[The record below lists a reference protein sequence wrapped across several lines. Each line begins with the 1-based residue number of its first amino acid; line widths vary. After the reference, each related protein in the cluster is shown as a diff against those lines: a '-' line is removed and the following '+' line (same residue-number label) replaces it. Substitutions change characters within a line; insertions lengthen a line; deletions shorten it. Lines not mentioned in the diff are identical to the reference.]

1 MEKTMA
7 DIRLEKW
14 ADLLVNYSIKVKPGE
29 RVLLRG
35 DWLAEPLIKATYAKI
50 LEAGGFPFVVVD
62 IPETREMFFKLANEA
77 QLAHVSEP
85 LKLAMSTYEC
95 MIRII
100 ADENTHALS
109 HVDPAKV
116 KKSAQ
121 AGRVLQEIYMQRAA
135 TGDLRWSLTAYPTQ
149 AYAQDADMSLAEYT
163 EFIYGAVMPDAN
175 DPIGYWKG
183 VSARQD
189 RIVAWLKGKKN
200 VHLVGKGTDLRLS
213 IAGRE
218 FINCDCQKN
227 VPDGE
232 VFTGPVEDSMEG
244 HVTFSYPTIYQGR
257 EVTGVQLDFKQ
268 GKVVKASA
276 EKNEAFLLET
286 LDTDEGSRY
295 VGEFAIGTNE
305 GIKQFTRQIL
315 FDEKIGG
322 SFHMALGA
330 GYPETGSKARSA
342 IHWDMICDLRD
353 GGQIWVDDVLFY
365 ENGKFK
371 IEA

>member
-1 MEKTMA
+1 MA
-7 DIRLEKW
+7 DKRIEKW
-14 ADLLVNYSIKVKPGE
+14 ADLLVNYSIKVKPRD
-29 RVLLRG
+29 RVLLRA
-35 DWLAEPLIKATYAKI
+35 DMLAEPLVKAVFAKI
-50 LEAGGFPFVVVD
+50 LEAGGFPYVYMD
-62 IPETREMFFKLANEA
+62 IPANRETFFKLANDD
-77 QLAHVSEP
+77 QLAYVSEP
-85 LKLAMSTYEC
+85 LKLAMSTFEC
-95 MIRII
+95 MVRII
-100 ADENTHALS
+100 ADENTRALN
-109 HVDPAKV
+109 HVDPVKV
-116 KKSAQ
+116 KKNAQ
-121 AGRVLQEIYMQRAA
+121 ANRELQEIYMARAA
-135 TGDLRWSLTAYPTQ
+135 RGELRWTLTAYPTQ
-149 AYAQDADMSLAEYT
+149 AYAQDADMSLEDYT
-163 EFIYGAVMPDAN
+163 EFIYGAVMPDQN
-175 DPIGYWKG
+175 DPIAYWRSI
-183 VSARQD
+183 SAKQD
-189 RIVAWLKGKKN
+189 RIVNWLKGKKS

-244 HVTFSYPTIYQGR
+244 HVSFSYPTIYQGR
-257 EVTGVQLDFKQ
+257 EVSGVHLEFKQ

-276 EKNEAFLLET
+276 DKNEDFLLQT
-286 LDTDEGSRY
+286 LDTDDGSRY

-353 GGQIWVDDVLFY
+353 GGQIWVDDILFY
-365 ENGKFK
+365 ENGKFL
-371 IEA
+371 IEG